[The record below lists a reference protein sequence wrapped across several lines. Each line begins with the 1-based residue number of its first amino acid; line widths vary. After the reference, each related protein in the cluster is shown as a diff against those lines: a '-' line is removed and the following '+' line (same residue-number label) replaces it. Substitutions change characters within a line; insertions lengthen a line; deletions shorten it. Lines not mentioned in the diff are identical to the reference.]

1 MICVNM
7 RVVILVILCLCS
19 FASPKGNEKDS
30 SGGKSTLDDAE
41 SIEAFKP
48 THEWQSVKKGQPIP
62 KGLHVRV
69 NLQTGE
75 TEAKLISNSNN
86 ERTDVLSVHDD
97 VNSEE
102 DRIEADELSK
112 EVRESLLKLENEEK
126 ATPSEIA
133 DAVRE
138 RFRSYKELKEAFKQL
153 NMTVKTD
160 LEIMHELIFKYKN
173 LQRSQKTSYDEI
185 LAVLTD
191 MEYLVHQFDNALEFV
206 RLEGVSDIVIP
217 MLNCS
222 SPAVRAE
229 AARLLGSAAQSN
241 VKVQIAALE
250 NGAIFS
256 LLRAVSLDSDS
267 VVRIRSLYALSC
279 LIRNFPAAQARF
291 VKEGGLSVLAQLFDK
306 EQENHKMQIK
316 IITLLYDL
324 LIERQDTIKLF
335 SGYTPVIKEE
345 LEMKMKQY
353 KEVGLEKSLLD
364 QGWCSK
370 IPEVLLAQ
378 DQNWSR
384 TKKRDDLS
392 SALTD
397 IPVRPE
403 HDFVE
408 KVVDTLLAMVEICH
422 HDFNI
427 NSDLK
432 RMIIGLRE
440 WYLELAMKEELNKS
454 AKQIREGS
462 DESSNDIVDEG
473 FLYYSGI
480 ARTLERLTREL
491 EKFGAKDEL

>member
-19 FASPKGNEKDS
+19 FASPKGSDKDS

-41 SIEAFKP
+41 SIEVFKP

-112 EVRESLLKLENEEK
+112 EIV
-126 ATPSEIA
+126 

-316 IITLLYDL
+316 VITLLYDL

-370 IPEVLLAQ
+370 IPAVLLAQ